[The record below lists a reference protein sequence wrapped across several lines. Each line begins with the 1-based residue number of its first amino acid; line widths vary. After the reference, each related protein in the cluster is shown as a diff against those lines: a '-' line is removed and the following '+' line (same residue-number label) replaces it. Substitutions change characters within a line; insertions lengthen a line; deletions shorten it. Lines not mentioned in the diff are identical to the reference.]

1 MNDVFY
7 LSLVSFFQGTKER
20 RFEEKMEVTWE
31 KGGSGLVFYT
41 DEQFWREQGHDDS
54 DEADDW
60 DVDMEGY
67 EVEGRGD
74 LDNRA
79 AIDMQ
84 CNDDLQEGR
93 ISGSA
98 FKRRPKK
105 MKRTGKEASAS
116 ATIGSFESHTLG
128 VGRRLMER
136 QGWKDGSGLG
146 SKLAGISRPVEASG
160 NLGRS
165 GLGFK
170 GDSTLVFGQKSS
182 AKQHS
187 CKDSA
192 TKSGRTFHISTVF
205 DAKSDEK

>member
-1 MNDVFY
+1 
-7 LSLVSFFQGTKER
+7 
-20 RFEEKMEVTWE
+20 MEVTWE

-67 EVEGRGD
+67 DVEGRGD

-84 CNDDLQEGR
+84 HNEGLRERR

-98 FKRRPKK
+98 FKKNRKRQKFGEKRRA
-105 MKRTGKEASAS
+105 GD
-116 ATIGSFESHTLG
+116 FEKHTRG
-128 VGRRLMER
+128 FGRRLMER
-136 QGWKDGSGLG
+136 HGWSDGSGLG
-146 SKLAGISRPVEASG
+146 SKLAGISNPVEASG

-165 GLGFK
+165 GLGYK
-170 GDSTLVFGQKSS
+170 GDQVPEFGGKKSKS
-182 AKQHS
+182 HD
-187 CKDSA
+187 CKASA
-192 TKSGRTFHISTVF
+192 TKSGRTFHISTAY
-205 DAKSDEK
+205 DADKSCGDEK

>member
-1 MNDVFY
+1 MFTH
-7 LSLVSFFQGTKER
+7 FQGTKER

-41 DEQFWREQGHDDS
+41 DEQFWREQGHGDS

-74 LDNRA
+74 LDNRE

-84 CNDDLQEGR
+84 RNDDLREAR

-105 MKRTGKEASAS
+105 KKKTGKEASA
-116 ATIGSFESHTLG
+116 TIGGFESHTLG
-128 VGRRLMER
+128 VGRRLMEK
-136 QGWKDGSGLG
+136 QGWRDGAGLG
-146 SKLAGISRPVEASG
+146 SKLAGISRPVEATGS
-160 NLGRS
+160 LGRS

-170 GDSTLVFGQKSS
+170 GDAAVVFGPKSS
-182 AKQHS
+182 SSKQHS

-205 DAKSDEK
+205 DEKNDENK